1 MEESVLTFY
10 DHLAEDYHLI
20 FEEWTRA
27 ISWQGETLSRI
38 IRSKLTTPFTEA
50 TTLLDCSCG
59 IGTQAIGLAK
69 HGFKVTATDLSPVS
83 VARAKKEAATR
94 GIELNVGVADFRSLA
109 KDVAGLYDV
118 VLSADNAIPHLL
130 TDEDLWKAAS
140 NMYAKLHSEGLLLV
154 TLRDYDELVQSKPRA
169 TEPRIFDQGKRMI
182 FQVWDWEEASNIYL
196 TNHFIMQEIDGEWKT
211 KHNKTRYR
219 ALLREEFS
227 RILTEAGFSSIEWHM
242 PAETGY
248 YQPIVTARKK
258 HSDSD

>member
-10 DHLAEDYHLI
+10 DQLAEDYHLI

-27 ISWQGETLSRI
+27 IAGQGDTLSSF
-38 IRSKLTTPFTEA
+38 IRSKLATPITEA
-50 TTLLDCSCG
+50 TTVLDCSCG

-69 HGFKVTATDLSPVS
+69 HGFNVTATDLSPVS
-83 VARAKKEAATR
+83 VARAKEEAATF

-109 KDVAGLYDV
+109 KDVPGLYDV

-130 TDEDLWKAAS
+130 TDEDLQKAAN
-140 NMYAKLHSEGLLLV
+140 NMYAKLHREGLLLV

-169 TEPRIFDQGKRMI
+169 TEPRVFDQGKRMI

-196 TNHFIMQEIDGEWKT
+196 TNHFIMQETDGEWKT

-227 RILTEAGFSSIEWHM
+227 CILTEAGFSSIEWHM
-242 PAETGY
+242 AAETGY
-248 YQPIVTARKK
+248 YQPMVTARKRT
-258 HSDSD
+258 